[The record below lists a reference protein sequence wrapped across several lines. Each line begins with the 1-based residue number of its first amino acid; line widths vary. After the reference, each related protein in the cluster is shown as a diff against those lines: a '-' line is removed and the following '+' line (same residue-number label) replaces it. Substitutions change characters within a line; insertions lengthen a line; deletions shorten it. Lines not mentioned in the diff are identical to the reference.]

1 MFRLKFEWK
10 TKQNNP
16 YSIPDLWLIFGMSIE
31 KNILWI
37 LIINLG

>member
-1 MFRLKFEWK
+1 MKNK

-31 KNILWI
+31 KTNILWI